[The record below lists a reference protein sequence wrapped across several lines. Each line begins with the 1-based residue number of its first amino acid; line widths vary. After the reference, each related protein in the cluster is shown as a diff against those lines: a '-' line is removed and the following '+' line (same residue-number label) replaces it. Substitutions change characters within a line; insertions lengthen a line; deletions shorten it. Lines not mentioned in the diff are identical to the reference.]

1 MTLKLEET
9 LTALYDAAVEF
20 VIIGG
25 AAMQLQG
32 SAYMTQD
39 LDFCYHRSTK
49 NFGALARALAPF
61 HPRLRG
67 PDTKLPFVFDDKT
80 IERGLNFTLDTDLG
94 PLDFLGEVSGL
105 GHYEAV
111 KAASDTLNIYGL
123 DCLVLSVSGLI
134 KAKRAAGRPKDLS
147 MITELEGLLDL
158 KSRLGDN

>member
-1 MTLKLEET
+1 MTIKLEET

-39 LDFCYHRSTK
+39 LDFCYRRSTN
-49 NFGALARALAPF
+49 NFGALARAMALV

-67 PDTKLPFVFDDKT
+67 ADPNLPFTFDART

-105 GHYEAV
+105 GNYEAV
-111 KAASDTLNIYGL
+111 KAASDTLNIFGL
-123 DCLVLSVSGLI
+123 DCLVLSIAGLI
-134 KAKRAAGRPKDLS
+134 KAKRAAGRPKDIS
-147 MITELEGLLDL
+147 AITELEGLLDL
-158 KSRLGDN
+158 RKRTGV